1 MSVTA
6 NRTTTIELTG
16 DVTAS
21 QTARA
26 AENAASP
33 GSVPVQALANGFN
46 SVAVPVST
54 GITVT
59 AVTIIPPTGNTTS
72 ITLKG
77 LTGDT
82 GLRLH
87 DTDPTTIA
95 IHSSVSA
102 IGLTAGA
109 AIQGVRF
116 IWT

>member
-16 DVTAS
+16 DVTA
-21 QTARA
+21 TLTERA
-26 AENAASP
+26 AENAASA
-33 GSVPVQALANGFN
+33 GAITVQALANGFN
-46 SVAVPVST
+46 SVAVPSST
-54 GITVT
+54 GVVVT
-59 AVTIIPPTGNTTS
+59 SVTIVPPTGNSTS

-82 GLRLH
+82 GIRLH
-87 DTDPTTIA
+87 DTDPTTLA
-95 IHSSVSA
+95 LHSSVTA

-116 IWT
+116 IWN